1 MDRLTQRLKNTAF
14 LRAFTFLKIPLIWAL
29 SPSVIELG
37 SDRTVVQIKLRRK
50 TKNHLGSMYF
60 GAIAIGSELVVA
72 LKAVHAI
79 HLSGKK
85 IDFVFKDFQIEFH
98 KRAEGNVH
106 FICDQ
111 GTQVKNLV
119 EKAIESRQRETQTF
133 EGYAV
138 VPSISQTEKVA
149 TFKVTLSVKSREKI
163 QH

>member
-1 MDRLTQRLKNTAF
+1 MDPLTQRLKNTAF
-14 LRAFTFLKIPLIWAL
+14 LRAFAFFKIPLIWSL

-37 SDRTVVQIKLRRK
+37 SERTIVQINLSRK

-79 HLSGKK
+79 HVSKKK

-106 FICDQ
+106 FICLQ
-111 GTQVKNLV
+111 GKAVESLV
-119 EKAIESRQRETQTF
+119 EKAILSRERVTETF
-133 EGYAV
+133 EGFAV
-138 VPSISQTEKVA
+138 VPSVSADEKVA
-149 TFKVTLSVKSREKI
+149 SFKVTLSVKSREK
-163 QH
+163 